1 MTRVLLTLSA
11 TFVLFQSCSND
22 FELTAPWKEVPIVYA
37 ILSPQD
43 TAHYVRVEKAFLDP
57 KTSAL
62 QIAQIPDSI
71 YYPENAIQVFIEEV
85 ATGKRFSLT
94 RVDGRLEGYPRKEG
108 IFAASPNWLYKTKEK
123 LSAGQRYR
131 LRIVRTDGRPD
142 VTAETVIPTD
152 FIIQSPNPSL
162 LPVRITFLRDRSSNV
177 TWLTDSNG
185 VYFTVR
191 FRIRIR
197 ENNFNGTLVRRDT
210 LYWTPV
216 PNTRRSE
223 ILTGNGYLTTERIL
237 SESFYRVLVEN
248 LSPANNTFRRF
259 EGIDITVEGGGREI
273 ERYLETA
280 AANAGI
286 TGAELVSLY
295 TNLSEGFGIFTGKNA
310 VTLPNVSVTP
320 ETISSMNERSPEREL
335 NFQ

>member
-1 MTRVLLTLSA
+1 MTRVLVALLA
-11 TFVLFQSCSND
+11 AIAVLQSCSND

-43 TAHYVRVEKAFLDP
+43 TAHYVRIEKAFLDP
-57 KTSAL
+57 NTSAL

-71 YYPENAIQVFIEEV
+71 YYPEGAFQAFIEEV
-85 ATGKRFSLT
+85 NTGKRFPLT
-94 RVDGRLEGYPRKEG
+94 RVDGRLEGYPRQEG
-108 IFAASPNWLYKTKEK
+108 IFATSPNWLYKTKET
-123 LSAGQRYR
+123 LVPGRRYR
-131 LRIVRTDGRPD
+131 LRIVRNDGRPD
-142 VTAETVIPTD
+142 ITAETTIPGN
-152 FIIQSPNPSL
+152 FIIQAPNPSL
-162 LPVRITFLRDRSSNV
+162 LPVRMTFLRGSSSNV
-177 TWLTDSNG
+177 TWLSDSNG
-185 VYFTVR
+185 VYFTIR

-197 ENNFNGTLVRRDT
+197 ENNLNGTLVKRDT

-216 PNTRRSE
+216 PSTRRSE
-223 ILTGNGYLTTERIL
+223 VLTGNGFISTERIL
-237 SESFYRVLVEN
+237 SESFYRFLVEN
-248 LSPANNTFRRF
+248 LSPTTTTFRRF

-286 TGAELVSLY
+286 TGAELISLY

-310 VTLPNVSVTP
+310 VTLPNVTITP
-320 ETISSMNERSPEREL
+320 ETINSMNEQSPERDL

>member
-1 MTRVLLTLSA
+1 MARAPFALGALLLLA
-11 TFVLFQSCSND
+11 QSCSND
-22 FELTAPWKEVPIVYA
+22 FDLTADWKEVPIVYA
-37 ILSPQD
+37 ILSPAD

-71 YYPENAIQVFIEEV
+71 YYPENAIQVFLEEV
-85 ATGKRFSLT
+85 ATGKRFTLT
-94 RVDGRLEGYPRKEG
+94 RVDGNAEGYSRKDG
-108 IFAASPNWLYKTKEK
+108 IFATSPNWLYKTKAP
-123 LSAGQRYR
+123 LQPGQTYR
-131 LRIVRTDGRPD
+131 LRIVRSDGRPD
-142 VTAETVIPTD
+142 VTAQTTIPRD

-162 LPVRITFLRDRSSNV
+162 IPVRITFLRDRSTNV
-177 TWLTDSNG
+177 TWLADSNG
-185 VYFTVR
+185 VYFTIR

-197 ENNFNGTLVRRDT
+197 ENNLDGTLVKRDT

-216 PNTRRSE
+216 PSTRRSDA
-223 ILTGNGYLTTERIL
+223 LTGNGFLSTERIL
-237 SESFYRVLVEN
+237 SESFYRFLVEN
-248 LSPANNTFRRF
+248 LSPTSTTFRRF
-259 EGIDITVEGGGREI
+259 EGIDITIEGGGREI

-280 AANAGI
+280 AANAGL

-295 TNLSEGFGIFTGKNA
+295 TNLSEGFGIFTAKNR

-320 ETISSMNERSPEREL
+320 ETVNSMNEQSPERDL

>member
-1 MTRVLLTLSA
+1 MTRVLVALLA
-11 TFVLFQSCSND
+11 AIAVLQSCSND

-43 TAHYVRVEKAFLDP
+43 TAHYVRIEKAFLDP
-57 KTSAL
+57 NASAL

-71 YYPENAIQVFIEEV
+71 YYPEGTFQAFIEEV
-85 ATGKRFSLT
+85 NTGKRFPLT
-94 RVDGRLEGYPRKEG
+94 RVDGRLEGYPRQEG
-108 IFAASPNWLYKTKEK
+108 IFATSPNWLYKTKET
-123 LSAGQRYR
+123 LVPGRRYR
-131 LRIVRTDGRPD
+131 LRIVRNDGRPD
-142 VTAETVIPTD
+142 ITAETTIPGN
-152 FIIQSPNPSL
+152 FIIQAPNPSL
-162 LPVRITFLRDRSSNV
+162 LPVRMTFLRGSSSNV
-177 TWLTDSNG
+177 TWLSDSNG
-185 VYFTVR
+185 VYFTIR

-197 ENNFNGTLVRRDT
+197 ENNLNGTLLKRDT

-216 PNTRRSE
+216 PSTRRSE
-223 ILTGNGYLTTERIL
+223 VLTGNGFISTERIL
-237 SESFYRVLVEN
+237 SESFYRFLVEN
-248 LSPANNTFRRF
+248 LSPTTTTFRRF

-286 TGAELVSLY
+286 TGAELISLY

-310 VTLPNVSVTP
+310 VTLPNVTITP
-320 ETISSMNERSPEREL
+320 ETINSMNEQSPERDL